1 MAQWFGALTA
11 LAEDSSVFPIGGSL
25 QSPVAPAPGD
35 LTTSGLRVHRHSCT
49 YETALTTPSELFKI
63 KTKAEGTKL
72 EGDMLDGSRE
82 I

>member
-1 MAQWFGALTA
+1 MATGMLPMLQWRA
-11 LAEDSSVFPIGGSL
+11 S
-25 QSPVAPAPGD
+25 
-35 LTTSGLRVHRHSCT
+35 HSCT

-63 KTKAEGTKL
+63 KTKAEGPKL